1 MHDRHFCGKFELV
14 PLVMSLLWR
23 KDPTRAHSF
32 RTNLL
37 VAAAPMLAA
46 RCLARPVATPAGRA
60 LVRRMGGG
68 HVPWPEKSV
77 PIKKMDEF
85 AAKAGHTSAVAA
97 GVGAM
102 LVVGSFVYVFETL
115 LTYSEPTTITNPL
128 WGEAEISYRK

>member
-1 MHDRHFCGKFELV
+1 
-14 PLVMSLLWR
+14 MSLLWR
-23 KDPTRAHSF
+23 KDPTRAHTNSF

>member
-1 MHDRHFCGKFELV
+1 
-14 PLVMSLLWR
+14 
-23 KDPTRAHSF
+23 
-32 RTNLL
+32 
-37 VAAAPMLAA
+37 MLAA

-68 HVPWPEKSV
+68 HVPWPEKSI